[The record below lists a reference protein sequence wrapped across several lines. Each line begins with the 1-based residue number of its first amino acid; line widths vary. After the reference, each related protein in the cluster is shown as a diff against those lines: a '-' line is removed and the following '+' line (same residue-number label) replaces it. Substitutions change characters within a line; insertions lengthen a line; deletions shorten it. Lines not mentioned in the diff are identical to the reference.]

1 MKIPYERLSPEIL
14 ENLIKEFVMREGTDY
29 GERECTMETKMKQVM
44 TQIRSKEASIY
55 FDSESESF
63 TIQ

>member
-1 MKIPYERLSPEIL
+1 
-14 ENLIKEFVMREGTDY
+14 MREGTDY